1 MATSIR
7 TRLQAS
13 VGNNPPSWVNNG
25 NLGYASTNPSYIID
39 QLGLSSFNSS
49 SNSYFQVIYDYLVR
63 VERSQVLNGLFGSP
77 LRRGNNKIEIVMSKD
92 MHTSSAS
99 GATMIKFVLA
109 VLAAGDK
116 TGRIALPLK
125 TSVEKSF
132 NGKVVIITFNV

>member
-1 MATSIR
+1 MATAIR

-13 VGNNPPSWVNNG
+13 VGNNPPSWVNSG

-39 QLGLSSFNSS
+39 QLGLSSFNSI

-63 VERSQVLNGLFGSP
+63 VEQSQVLNGLFGSP

-92 MHTSSAS
+92 MHTS
-99 GATMIKFVLA
+99 GATMIKFVFA

-116 TGRIALPLK
+116 TGKIALPLK
-125 TSVEKSF
+125 TSVDKSF